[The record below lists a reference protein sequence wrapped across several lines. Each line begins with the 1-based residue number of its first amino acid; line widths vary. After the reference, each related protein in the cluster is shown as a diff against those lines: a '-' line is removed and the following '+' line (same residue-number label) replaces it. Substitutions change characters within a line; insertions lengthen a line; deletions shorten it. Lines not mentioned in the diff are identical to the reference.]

1 MVLWECAGFKSHRSA
16 EGLTP
21 MSEIDLV
28 LVGDD
33 ASAILQSSDSG
44 KPMVQRF
51 RTTSVYLGW
60 RQPKV
65 GPIEPFLYNQCEQHD
80 VPRAI
85 KILRTQ

>member
-1 MVLWECAGFKSHRSA
+1 
-16 EGLTP
+16 

-33 ASAILQSSDSG
+33 ASAILQSSGSG
-44 KPMVQRF
+44 KPTVQRF
-51 RTTSVYLGW
+51 ITTYTYPKR

-65 GPIEPFLYNQCEQHD
+65 EPVESFVHDRCEQND

-85 KILRTQ
+85 KVLGTQ